1 MGIIWDHLKQ
11 KTHEIRYFLLDRSK
25 KIGAEKIYTQRRFY
39 HHLCHMLQKQR
50 NKPESF
56 LDWDKQRI
64 QQMKIWLMKQ
74 GLPLTESYKKTEWW
88 KRNCTGKNIV
98 VCRASDRLS
107 GSFKRDRRK

>member
-1 MGIIWDHLKQ
+1 MQIMRQLFENMK
-11 KTHEIRYFLLDRSK
+11 
-25 KIGAEKIYTQRRFY
+25 GAPEEEEY
-39 HHLCHMLQKQR
+39 KQR

-56 LDWDKQRI
+56 LDCDKTKWI

-74 GLPLTESYKKTEWW
+74 GLPLTESYKKRMVE
-88 KRNCTGKNIV
+88 RNCTGKNIV